1 MEAVVEEIFQDGVEA
16 GREEGREEGVKTV
29 VFHLFARGD
38 SLEEIH
44 GVADMPLAQ
53 LEQWKKEW
61 EREQEH

>member
-1 MEAVVEEIFQDGVEA
+1 MEA
-16 GREEGREEGVKTV
+16 GREEGVKTV

-44 GVADMPLAQ
+44 GVADIPLAQ
-53 LEQWKKEW
+53 LEQWKEEW